1 LSPLKEIAEETPATV
16 PSHPTRFTK
25 KIRRNTKISPKTKIA
40 AEQQKPP
47 QQRILKPFL
56 PIRKKKKRLRHDNQ
70 QSLEDTYLQQ
80 KIPMQRKDTQQD
92 RIKLTDS
99 KENDEAQS
107 Q

>member
-25 KIRRNTKISPKTKIA
+25 KIRRNTKISPKAKIT
-40 AEQQKPP
+40 AEQQKPQ

-56 PIRKKKKRLRHDNQ
+56 PIRNKKRLRHDNQ

-80 KIPMQRKDTQQD
+80 KIPMQRKDTH
-92 RIKLTDS
+92 KTG
-99 KENDEAQS
+99 
-107 Q
+107 